1 MALQEVWFIPD
12 IKTFSIKGFNF
23 VYKLREHGR
32 GGGVA
37 FYIKEDL
44 KYKVKESLSI
54 FEENIFENLVIEKE
68 HNFFVY
74 LQT

>member
-1 MALQEVWFIPD
+1 ME
-12 IKTFSIKGFNF
+12 G
-23 VYKLREHGR
+23 